1 MQAQT
6 LALFAGGVILWFALS
21 FVTKTWLRQWI
32 AAVLAGAAAALWRW
46 DTMLEVA
53 AAQGMAPMSA
63 VRFGLIAI
71 AGMLLLASAGMGL
84 YALLQQS
91 RRR

>member
-6 LALFAGGVILWFALS
+6 LAVFAGGVILWFALS
-21 FVTKTWLRQWI
+21 FMTKTWLRQWI
-32 AAVLAGAAAALWRW
+32 AAVVAGAAVAAWRW
-46 DTMLEVA
+46 ETMLEVA
-53 AAQGMAPMSA
+53 AAQGLPPMSP

-71 AGMLLLASAGMGL
+71 AGMLILASAGMGL
-84 YALLQQS
+84 YLLLKQS